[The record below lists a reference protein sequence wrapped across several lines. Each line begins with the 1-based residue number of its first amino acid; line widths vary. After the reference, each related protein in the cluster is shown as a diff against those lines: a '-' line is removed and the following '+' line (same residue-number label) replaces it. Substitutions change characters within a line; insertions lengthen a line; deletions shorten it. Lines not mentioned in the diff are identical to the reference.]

1 MVHVEESTP
10 HGYGSMPP
18 PYCASVRHELN
29 QSMAQVTKFLPL
41 GNFCIPSVLSID
53 KVSFSGPHYFEDLT
67 DMLGHDI
74 SELFNA
80 DFGDNSIEEEVAE
93 QLLIM
98 HEECLQSNY
107 SSIERLRNLHVQ
119 GNAVSQSRQVEG
131 SDDGRD
137 SSDDDDDDDALM
149 MDDDSVAAPEEM
161 AVDRPRPSNPVTD
174 ADGWTVVPP
183 RHGRL
188 VAADF
193 VTEGELSVQYVSLR
207 LASSVTL

>member
-1 MVHVEESTP
+1 
-10 HGYGSMPP
+10 
-18 PYCASVRHELN
+18 
-29 QSMAQVTKFLPL
+29 
-41 GNFCIPSVLSID
+41 
-53 KVSFSGPHYFEDLT
+53 
-67 DMLGHDI
+67 MLGHDI

-188 VAADF
+188 SHYDCYILHGITELRVDAEGVCLCDVSEQRSNTLEPRFKPELHQKQAFRNHSRLVAIDVDPSPNQSRLPPPLF
-193 VTEGELSVQYVSLR
+193 SSCLRGEDDQ
-207 LASSVTL
+207 AQEA